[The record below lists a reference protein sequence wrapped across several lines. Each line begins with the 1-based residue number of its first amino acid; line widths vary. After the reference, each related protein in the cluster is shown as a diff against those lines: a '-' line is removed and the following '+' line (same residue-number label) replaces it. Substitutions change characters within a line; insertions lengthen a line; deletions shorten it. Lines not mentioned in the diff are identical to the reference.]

1 MERNLERPEKGRKIA
16 KARVVKWK
24 KKKKK
29 QTKEEDLA

>member
-24 KKKKK
+24 QKR
-29 QTKEEDLA
+29 TKEEDLA